1 MQLAQQNY
9 QKLHPSVPRSGTT
22 YSVPTS
28 MPTPNVRISSCMSPQ
43 MLAGST
49 PIAFVTVDND
59 PKYLVVSH
67 DAEDGNGRQDTPMLS
82 NPPMP
87 SSQNSSVDSQYQ
99 VPPAA
104 VSSGSESLQS
114 TCASTNSQVS
124 ATFQQKSIGVKS
136 PGVTNTSEGWSTT
149 SAAVTTATVKT
160 AGLQSC
166 NKVTTLFSPPAM
178 PTIAKNRQTKP
189 SVDDNLKLL
198 SDSLEEMS
206 RVRSAQSL
214 QLKRQGRGRKLLAAS
229 QLVTGTP
236 PNLLQASSRAKK
248 AIKRTKKHVYK
259 ARENGALEATHQAE
273 DVEMATTL
281 LEFATKVSEDSDA
294 LCSTSRGKE
303 PYCPEDPLIGLFPK
317 DAQKDDGQN
326 VNETFTSANKVAPRP
341 SGTGSADVG
350 KDAETMETSNVSRTG
365 SDTAADKD
373 AKTMETS
380 NVSRTGSDTAADKDA
395 KTMETSN
402 VSRTGSDTA
411 ADKDAKT
418 METSN
423 VSRTGSGTVADK
435 DAETMETSN
444 VSRTGSDTAAD
455 KDAKTMET
463 SNVSRTGSDTAADKD
478 AETME
483 TSNVSRTGSGTA
495 ADKDAE
501 TMETSNI
508 SRTGSDT
515 AADKD
520 AKTME
525 TSNVSRTGS
534 DTAADKDAK
543 TMETSNVSRT
553 GSDTA
558 ADKDAK
564 TMETSNVSRT
574 GSGTVADKDAE
585 TMETSNVSRTGSDT
599 AADKDAKTMETSNV
613 SRTGSGTAA
622 DKDAGTIKVD
632 LETSSVARTV
642 SDTAAEIGQ
651 SDEREVRVSGGM
663 PVHDS
668 SEEGRLEVDSSP
680 MDVSKHSDP
689 GTPRQG
695 GVRIDASH
703 QGAETTASLECTMG
717 DPAKL
722 GAAIPGTPT
731 PDVQAENG
739 TLSSPKDTP
748 TGILKHTSQFDT
760 PFSAAK
766 VS

>member
-9 QKLHPSVPRSGTT
+9 QKLHPSVPRSGTA

-28 MPTPNVRISSCMSPQ
+28 VPTPNVRISSCMSPQ

-67 DAEDGNGRQDTPMLS
+67 DAEDGNGRQDTPMLN

-124 ATFQQKSIGVKS
+124 ATFQQKSIGDKS
-136 PGVTNTSEGWSTT
+136 PGVTNTSEGLSRT
-149 SAAVTTATVKT
+149 SAAVTTATVRT

-166 NKVTTLFSPPAM
+166 NEVTTLFSPPAM
-178 PTIAKNRQTKP
+178 PTIAKNHQAKP

-198 SDSLEEMS
+198 ADSLEEKS
-206 RVRSAQSL
+206 RERSAQSL

-273 DVEMATTL
+273 AVETATTL

-294 LCSTSRGKE
+294 LSSTSRGKE
-303 PYCPEDPLIGLFPK
+303 PYCPEDPLVGLFPK

-326 VNETFTSANKVAPRP
+326 VNETFTSANKVAP

-350 KDAETMETSNVSRTG
+350 RDAE
-365 SDTAADKD
+365 
-373 AKTMETS
+373 
-380 NVSRTGSDTAADKDA
+380 
-395 KTMETSN
+395 
-402 VSRTGSDTA
+402 
-411 ADKDAKT
+411 
-418 METSN
+418 
-423 VSRTGSGTVADK
+423 
-435 DAETMETSN
+435 
-444 VSRTGSDTAAD
+444 
-455 KDAKTMET
+455 TMET

-501 TMETSNI
+501 TMETSN
-508 SRTGSDT
+508 
-515 AADKD
+515 
-520 AKTME
+520 
-525 TSNVSRTGS
+525 VSRTGS
-534 DTAADKDAK
+534 D
-543 TMETSNVSRT
+543 R
-553 GSDTA
+553 A

-574 GSGTVADKDAE
+574 GSGTAADKDAETMETSNVSRTGSDTAADKDAETMETSNVSRTGSGTAADKDAETMETSNVSRTGSDTAADKDAE

-651 SDEREVRVSGGM
+651 SDEHEARVSGGM

-703 QGAETTASLECTMG
+703 QGAETTASSESTMG

-739 TLSSPKDTP
+739 TLCSPKDTP

-766 VS
+766 VSYRSSLLLYSTNGI